1 MNLSEWWFRAIK
13 RWMTMVPE
21 YKYLTTCTM
30 SACAALA
37 SHSQQHCS
45 LCRQRHII
53 PAYPTICRHDNPC
66 IHTHTLTPWYSH
78 VQEAWLRKRDR
89 RQTQL
94 KKMCFLHP
102 AYRRHVRQTGGD
114 GMEDQFRQMDQ
125 YVGMIFLP
133 WSLSKTFW
141 LSTNGEAKFSVGKM
155 EFRKVFWPV
164 TVLSESSC
172 ENLVLYSCPYWQPVK
187 DEQVT

>member
-1 MNLSEWWFRAIK
+1 
-13 RWMTMVPE
+13 MVPE

-37 SHSQQHCS
+37 SRSQQHYS
-45 LCRQRHII
+45 LCRPRHII
-53 PAYPTICRHDNPC
+53 PAYPTICQHDNPC
-66 IHTHTLTPWYSH
+66 IHTHTLTQWYSH

-89 RQTQL
+89 RQTL
-94 KKMCFLHP
+94 PKKMCFLHP
-102 AYRRHVRQTGGD
+102 AYTRHVRQTGGD
-114 GMEDQFRQMDQ
+114 GMKDQFRQMDQ

-133 WSLSKTFW
+133 WSLSRTFW
-141 LSTNGEAKFSVGKM
+141 LCTNGEAKFSVGKM

-164 TVLSESSC
+164 TVLSEASC

-187 DEQVT
+187 DEQVIQLHS